1 MSIKNKRE
9 DSKNP
14 ANKPININQI
24 CKDCELH
31 KFWCNKYKLR
41 YNETLYF
48 DYYDCI
54 LKCPYDLEEYQLKSM
69 EEKDKWV
76 K

>member
-1 MSIKNKRE
+1 MSIKDKKEN
-9 DSKNP
+9 SKNP
-14 ANKPININQI
+14 LNQPKNINQI
-24 CKDCELH
+24 CKGCELR

-54 LKCPYDLEEYQLKSM
+54 LKCPYDLTEYQLKSM